1 MCVVVGGGI
10 SQNGV
15 NPYKKTGYEKWRMP
29 TARMGCA
36 FWGRVTLPLDV
47 VKKKNLR
54 ISLEGRLDYNKDLV
68 CVGDHGLKQT
78 MPTKKQ
84 NTKR

>member
-1 MCVVVGGGI
+1 MVGGI

-36 FWGRVTLPLDV
+36 FWGRVTLPLDAV
-47 VKKKNLR
+47 Q
-54 ISLEGRLDYNKDLV
+54 LDHRNKSESDQ
-68 CVGDHGLKQT
+68 G
-78 MPTKKQ
+78 
-84 NTKR
+84 

>member
-1 MCVVVGGGI
+1 MCVVVGGI

-47 VKKKNLR
+47 MVSN
-54 ISLEGRLDYNKDLV
+54 
-68 CVGDHGLKQT
+68 Q
-78 MPTKKQ
+78 
-84 NTKR
+84 